1 MMYDTCIFLVA
12 VIALI
17 VIILIK
23 RHKKRSYD
31 MDDKSDTIDLKS
43 LAVKPTNKDAD
54 NDYVFSNPTY
64 QDEQGFNGN
73 DDDEVLVHS
82 KS

>member
-1 MMYDTCIFLVA
+1 MYGIYMFLDA

-17 VIILIK
+17 VIMLIK
-23 RHKKRSYD
+23 RHKKRSYND

-43 LAVKPTNKDAD
+43 FAVKPTNKD
-54 NDYVFSNPTY
+54 DYVFSNPTY
-64 QDEQGFNGN
+64 QDERDFNGN
-73 DDDEVLVHS
+73 DDDEVLIHS

>member
-1 MMYDTCIFLVA
+1 MYGTCLFLVA

-23 RHKKRSYD
+23 RHKKRSYHD

-54 NDYVFSNPTY
+54 NECVFSNPTY
-64 QDEQGFNGN
+64 QDEQDFNGN
-73 DDDEVLVHS
+73 DDNEVLVHS